1 MCTCIL
7 WSCFSVKTDKESGNQ
22 EPVSDNKDK
31 STDNQTEAKGAGVSS
46 ANQGKNQDQVQPD
59 ASVIECL
66 LSKKR
71 NATKRKVYVTLTPIL
86 CNCILTQLI
95 FLQYLIRKAAKEAK
109 VYGRKSFSDL
119 KPVVRKYILDRV
131 CVYVYFLLTQS
142 YIATKNGFDLRSVIY
157 VCVSGVYRLRNNI
170 QSWVNTRKCLTEQCQ
185 ESCLNTNTTGVKKDV
200 VMWYVRE
207 LIILFIHS
215 WLYSCY
221 ENDDI
226 GFSKCKKE
234 S

>member
-1 MCTCIL
+1 MYMHTLVLFLRQNI
-7 WSCFSVKTDKESGNQ
+7 DKESGNQ
-22 EPVSDNKDK
+22 EPVSDNKDN

-71 NATKRKVYVTLTPIL
+71 NATKRNVYVTLTLIL

-142 YIATKNGFDLRSVIY
+142 YIATNNGFDLRSVIY
-157 VCVSGVYRLRNNI
+157 VCVSGVYRLTNNI

>member
-1 MCTCIL
+1 MYMHTLVLFLRQNI
-7 WSCFSVKTDKESGNQ
+7 DKESGNQ

-31 STDNQTEAKGAGVSS
+31 STDNQTEAKGASVSS

-71 NATKRKVYVTLTPIL
+71 NPTKRKVYVTLTPIL

-109 VYGRKSFSDL
+109 VYGRKSFSEL

-142 YIATKNGFDLRSVIY
+142 YIATNNGFDLPVIY

-185 ESCLNTNTTGVKKDV
+185 ESCLNINTTGVKKDV